1 MRTPIAAALLAL
13 CSLVPLAPG
22 AEEPAVI
29 DLTVGE
35 SVQVGGFRPLCDD
48 SSVAA
53 FASDGSGD
61 LKGLKPGETTCS
73 VSRGS
78 PLGLR
83 QVYRIVVRPAS
94 KDRERQKGK
103 PPSGG

>member
-29 DLTVGE
+29 DLAVGE
-35 SVQVGGFRPLCDD
+35 SVPVGGFRPLCDD
-48 SSVAA
+48 PSVAA
-53 FASDGSGD
+53 FASDGSGK
-61 LKGLKPGETTCS
+61 LKGLRPGETTCS

-78 PLGLR
+78 PLGQR
-83 QVYRIVVRPAS
+83 QIYRIVVRPAS
-94 KDRERQKGK
+94 KDDDRPKGK
-103 PPSGG
+103 QPSGG